1 MAGVKQL
8 FQPVT
13 KRQCLE
19 FGLLIVLIAI
29 YCGLH
34 FKERY
39 FYVAAFIVTLITI
52 LWPLVFYPFALVW
65 FTLVKILSGISTWII
80 MLVLFFVVVTPVGLF
95 RRMTGKDT
103 LRLKQFKKDKQS
115 VMADINHTYTKTD
128 LLHTF

>member
-8 FQPVT
+8 FQQVT
-13 KRQCLE
+13 KRECLE
-19 FGLLIVLIAI
+19 FGLLVILIML

-39 FYVAAFIVTLITI
+39 FFVAAFIATLLTI
-52 LWPLVFYPFALVW
+52 LWPLLFYPFALIW
-65 FTLVKILSGISTWII
+65 FALIKFLSGISTRII
-80 MLVLFFVVVTPVGLF
+80 MLILFFVVVTPVSLF

-115 VMADINHTYTKTD
+115 VMNDVNHTYTKTD